1 MKNSSK
7 PARRD
12 QIISRINFLEKQL
25 EDLNHYLPQTYELL
39 MVELDSQRC
48 ELAQL
53 DIQRA
58 YADIGHQ
65 EQTTPKERAFA
76 RSG

>member
-7 PARRD
+7 PARRE
-12 QIISRINFLEKQL
+12 QIIRRINFLEKQL
-25 EDLNHYLPQTYELL
+25 ENLNHYLPQTYELL

-58 YADIGHQ
+58 YTDIDHQ
-65 EQTTPKERAFA
+65 EQPTSTDKAPA
-76 RSG
+76 RSE